1 MTENPSILVIG
12 VGSIGERHLRCFQS
26 TGRCSLV
33 LCEPMTERREKV
45 SAKYGVRAYATVEE
59 ALDVRRYNT
68 AIIAAP
74 APSHVP
80 IATQLTQHDMHL
92 LIEKPLS
99 VSLDGIENLRQLVS
113 KQQTQVAIGYSMR
126 SYPALAEMKKAIDS
140 GRLGKPVEIVV
151 TAGQHFPFYRPAYRE
166 IYYTDQSQ
174 GGGAIQD
181 CATHF
186 LNTGEWLAGPIT
198 SLVTDAEHCV
208 LKDVDVEDTVHLITR
223 HGTVMGSYSINQHQ
237 HPNECRITVICDSGA
252 ARFEL
257 SGHRWLTASEPG
269 GEWRLEGEF
278 EVDRDSAYIR
288 QANRFLDQID
298 GKNGPTCSLD
308 EGIQTLKVNL
318 AALHSWKTRQW
329 VDI

>member
-1 MTENPSILVIG
+1 MDACAIDPNSCAYVHAVRCEMGWWNASFLHHGENIEQRTWIVNHPGSNEMLLEEWQAFKAACGDLEIVLACVEDEKGVPITSESSLNLGILTVNLASILQDD
-12 VGSIGERHLRCFQS
+12 F
-26 TGRCSLV
+26 
-33 LCEPMTERREKV
+33 
-45 SAKYGVRAYATVEE
+45 AT
-59 ALDVRRYNT
+59 L
-68 AIIAAP
+68 
-74 APSHVP
+74 
-80 IATQLTQHDMHL
+80 
-92 LIEKPLS
+92 
-99 VSLDGIENLRQLVS
+99 
-113 KQQTQVAIGYSMR
+113 
-126 SYPALAEMKKAIDS
+126 
-140 GRLGKPVEIVV
+140 
-151 TAGQHFPFYRPAYRE
+151 
-166 IYYTDQSQ
+166 
-174 GGGAIQD
+174 
-181 CATHF
+181 
-186 LNTGEWLAGPIT
+186 GEWLAGPIT
-198 SLVTDAEHCV
+198 SLVTDAEHCA

-278 EVDRDSAYIR
+278 KVDRDSAYIR

-298 GKNGPTCSLD
+298 GKDGPTCSLD